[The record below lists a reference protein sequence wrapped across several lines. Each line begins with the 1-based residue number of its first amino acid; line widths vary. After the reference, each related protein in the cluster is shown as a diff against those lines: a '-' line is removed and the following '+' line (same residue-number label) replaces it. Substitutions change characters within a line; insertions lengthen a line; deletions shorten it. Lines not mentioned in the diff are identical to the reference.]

1 MPRFDVYRNQD
12 KQESK
17 LIPFYLDVQSDHIKG
32 FDSRVVVPLLRAE
45 YFKQKTEDI
54 HPEFEVDGQLV
65 VMVTPGLGSV
75 PQGLLRGPICNLSS
89 KQIHIQN
96 ALDALFGSY

>member
-32 FDSRVVVPLLRAE
+32 LESRVVVPLLKAE
-45 YFKQKTEDI
+45 FFKQKTEDI
-54 HPEFEVDGQLV
+54 HPEFEIEGQFV
-65 VMVTPGLGSV
+65 VMITPGLGSV
-75 PQGLLRGPICNLSS
+75 PQGLLRRPICNISS
-89 KQIHIQN
+89 QQINIQN

>member
-17 LIPFYLDVQSDHIKG
+17 LIPFYLDIQSDHIKG
-32 FDSRVVVPLLRAE
+32 LESRVVVPLLNAE
-45 YFKQKTEDI
+45 LFKQKTEDI
-54 HPEFEVDGQLV
+54 HPEFEIEGQLV
-65 VMVTPGLGSV
+65 VMLTPGLGSL
-75 PQGLLRGPICNLSS
+75 PQGLLRKPICNISS
-89 KQIHIQN
+89 KQMDIQN

>member
-1 MPRFDVYRNQD
+1 MPRFDVYRNHD

-32 FDSRVVVPLLRAE
+32 LQSRVVVPLISAAL
-45 YFKQKTEDI
+45 FKQKTEDL
-54 HPEFEVDGQLV
+54 HPEFEIEGQLV
-65 VMVTPGLGSV
+65 VMLTPGLGSV
-75 PQGLLRGPICNLSS
+75 PHGLLRRPVVNFSS
-89 KQIHIQN
+89 KQLLIQN

>member
-1 MPRFDVYRNQD
+1 MPRFDVYRNPD

-17 LIPFYLDVQSDHIKG
+17 LISFYLDVQSDHIQG
-32 FDSRVVVPLLRAE
+32 LDSRVVVPLLKAE

-65 VMVTPGLGSV
+65 VMITPGMGSV
-75 PQGLLRGPICNLSS
+75 PQGLLRRPVCNLAS

>member
-32 FDSRVVVPLLRAE
+32 LESRVVVPMLKAE
-45 YFKQKTEDI
+45 FFKQKTEDI
-54 HPEFEVDGQLV
+54 HPEFEIEGQLV
-65 VMVTPGLGSV
+65 VMITPGLGSL
-75 PQGLLRGPICNLSS
+75 PQGLLRRPICNISS
-89 KQIHIQN
+89 KQMHIQN